1 MATKIEN
8 SGDFYQWQITKRSMG
23 ERIKHLYNNPLM
35 ADVNFLVAEKGEK
48 RESKIEVPCH
58 KLVLGLSS
66 PVFFAMFYG
75 ELAETGDS
83 IDLPDCDSEGFLE
96 LLRYIY
102 RDEAKLTGS
111 CVMQVL
117 YLAKKY
123 IIPSLTELCRRFLE
137 KNITPQNVLDVLPQV
152 TEMDETHLTCVC
164 WNVVDSYTEEVLE
177 SASPSLLDDAHLLG
191 SLLARDSL
199 TINEAKIFQVINC
212 LAEDS
217 CRKKGLEASGKS
229 KRDVIGE
236 ASLALVRFPVM
247 TEKEFA
253 NHVPD
258 TEILTETEL
267 VKLFMY
273 FNLGRQPG
281 EFSCIPRGA
290 ISTNIERCKRF
301 SEISGT
307 GCFWHYNRRAA
318 DVVIFKVMN
327 TPVLLRGVRLFGYQK
342 EKYSLILK
350 VNGKIVVENQFQT
363 DELERDGYYGYD
375 VVFEKPLQLLPKEEC
390 VIQAFIH
397 GPKSLYGV
405 SGREE
410 VTCGKAIFRFI
421 AKEEP
426 QNGNNGSAVGQGQFA
441 EVLFSYF

>member
-48 RESKIEVPCH
+48 RESKIAVPCH

-152 TEMDETHLTCVC
+152 TEMDETHLTSVC
-164 WNVVDSYTEEVLE
+164 WNVVDSHTEKVLE
-177 SASPSLLDDAHLLG
+177 SASPSLLDDTHLLS
-191 SLLARDSL
+191 SLLTRDSL
-199 TINEAKIFQVINC
+199 IINEVKIFQAIDRW
-212 LAEDS
+212 AEYICEQKD
-217 CRKKGLEASGKS
+217 LEGSGKN
-229 KRDVIGE
+229 KREVMGE
-236 ASLALVRFPVM
+236 TILTLVRFPVM

-253 NHVPD
+253 SHVPD
-258 TEILTETEL
+258 TEILTETEI

-281 EFSCIPRGA
+281 EFSCVPRGKN
-290 ISTNIERCKRF
+290 SKNQMQRCKRF
-301 SEISGT
+301 SSRSGE
-307 GCFWHYNRRAA
+307 GCFWHYNRGAA
-318 DVVIFKVMN
+318 DSISFTVN
-327 TPVLLRGVRLFGYQK
+327 APVLIKGVRLFGYQK
-342 EKYSLILK
+342 EKYLVNLK
-350 VNGKIVVENQFQT
+350 LDGKTVVEGEFKTEEQ
-363 DELERDGYYGYD
+363 EKCGYHGFD
-375 VVFEKPLQLLPKEEC
+375 VTFEHPFQLLPEVPCTVE
-390 VIQAFIH
+390 ALIH
-397 GPKSLYGV
+397 GPKSVYGT
-405 SGREE
+405 SGKEE
-410 VTCGKAIFRFI
+410 VNCGTVTFRFI
-421 AKEEP
+421 ATETP
-426 QNGNNGSAVGQGQFA
+426 LGNSSTVSQGQFA
-441 EVLFSYF
+441 EILFI

>member
-48 RESKIEVPCH
+48 RESKITVPCH

-75 ELAETGDS
+75 ELAETGDF

-96 LLRYIY
+96 FLRYIY
-102 RDEAKLTGS
+102 CDEAKLTGN

-137 KNITPQNVLDVLPQV
+137 KHITPQNVLDVLPQV
-152 TEMDETHLTCVC
+152 TEIDETHLTSVC
-164 WNVVDSYTEEVLE
+164 WNVVDFHTEEVFI
-177 SASPSLLDDAHLLG
+177 SASPSLLDDAHLLS
-191 SLLARDSL
+191 SLLTRDSL
-199 TINEAKIFQVINC
+199 TIKEVKIFQAIDGW
-212 LAEDS
+212 AE
-217 CRKKGLEASGKS
+217 CICKQKGLEGSGKN
-229 KRDVIGE
+229 KREVMGE
-236 ASLALVRFPVM
+236 TILTLLRFPVM
-247 TEKEFA
+247 TEAEFA
-253 NHVPD
+253 SHVPD
-258 TEILTETEL
+258 TEILTETEV
-267 VKLFMY
+267 VKMFMY

-290 ISTNIERCKRF
+290 ISTNIKRCKRF

-307 GCFWHYNRRAA
+307 GCFLHYDRRTAKI
-318 DVVIFKVMN
+318 VNFKVMN
-327 TPVLLRGVRLFGYQK
+327 TPVVIRGVRLFGYQK
-342 EKYSLILK
+342 EKYSVILK
-350 VNGKIVVENQFQT
+350 VNGERVVENQFQS
-363 DELERDGYYGYD
+363 DEQKRDGYYGYD
-375 VVFEKPLQLLPKEEC
+375 VVFEKPLHLLPKVEC

-397 GPKSLYGV
+397 GPKSHYGV
-405 SGREE
+405 SAREE
-410 VTCGKAIFRFI
+410 VTCGKAIFRFH
-421 AKEEP
+421 
-426 QNGNNGSAVGQGQFA
+426 GNNGSAQEQGQFA
-441 EVLFSYF
+441 EVLFTYF

>member
-48 RESKIEVPCH
+48 RESKIAVPCH

-152 TEMDETHLTCVC
+152 TEMDETHLTSVC
-164 WNVVDSYTEEVLE
+164 WNVVDSHTEKVLE
-177 SASPSLLDDAHLLG
+177 YASSSLLDDTHLLS
-191 SLLARDSL
+191 SLLTRDSL
-199 TINEAKIFQVINC
+199 IINEVKIFQAIDGW
-212 LAEDS
+212 AE
-217 CRKKGLEASGKS
+217 CICKQKGLEGSGKN
-229 KRDVIGE
+229 KREVMGE
-236 ASLALVRFPVM
+236 TILRLVRFPVM

-253 NHVPD
+253 SHVPD
-258 TEILTETEL
+258 TEILTETEI

-281 EFSCIPRGA
+281 EFSCVPRGKN
-290 ISTNIERCKRF
+290 SKNQMQRCKRF
-301 SEISGT
+301 SSRSGV
-307 GCFWHYNRRAA
+307 GCFWHYNRGAA
-318 DVVIFKVMN
+318 DSISFTVNV
-327 TPVLLRGVRLFGYQK
+327 PVLIKGVRLFGYQK
-342 EKYSLILK
+342 EKYLVNLK
-350 VNGKIVVENQFQT
+350 LDGKTVVEGEFQT
-363 DELERDGYYGYD
+363 EEQEKCGYHGFDVTFELP
-375 VVFEKPLQLLPKEEC
+375 FQLLPEVPCTVE
-390 VIQAFIH
+390 ALIH
-397 GPKSLYGV
+397 GPKSVYGT
-405 SGREE
+405 SGKEE
-410 VTCGKAIFRFI
+410 VNCGTVTFRFI
-421 AKEEP
+421 ATETP
-426 QNGNNGSAVGQGQFA
+426 LGNSSTVSQGQFA
-441 EVLFSYF
+441 EILFI